1 MKAANVLLTGSRR
14 VCIADF
20 GLSEAKDR
28 SKSMTR
34 SAQGSGSSGGG
45 MTVAW
50 SAPELLNGEPKSF
63 ATDVFA
69 LGVTLWE
76 TFMRATPYKGMPDV
90 VRRLRGGPSSCLGLP
105 ASVCCASCGGT
116 SINADQRRLHY
127 VPSHST
133 CSVSSSAWRE
143 PRGAAHPVVCY
154 SLRCN
159 K

>member
-90 VRRLRGGPSSCLGLP
+90 VRRLRGGPSCLGP
-105 ASVCCASCGGT
+105 SPPPFAVRRAVARVCRPTPFALCAKPF
-116 SINADQRRLHY
+116 DL
-127 VPSHST
+127 
-133 CSVSSSAWRE
+133 
-143 PRGAAHPVVCY
+143 
-154 SLRCN
+154 
-159 K
+159 